1 MKKIFI
7 IAFCY
12 LGLFFSIV
20 IFLLIN
26 PFSSTLEAST
36 VNQVHNIKELETTSH
51 NISDKIDALQTNL
64 SIYANA
70 LNDFEK
76 RLTKIEQQTI
86 ELETYLTDYYIDKLS
101 DPTYTDIYN
110 EEYIYYT
117 AAENLGQIG
126 KPAIPKLISR
136 LQTPDDY
143 ERALVLYAL
152 LLASQDD
159 SVQAFAGNNYIDVNL
174 DFDARNHPEKVKIA
188 YNWWDKYKS
197 YFK

>member
-159 SVQAFAGNNYIDVNL
+159 SVQAFVGNDYININL
-174 DFDARNHPEKVKIA
+174 DFDARNHPKQVKIA
-188 YNWWDKYKS
+188 YDWWDKYKS
-197 YFK
+197 YFN